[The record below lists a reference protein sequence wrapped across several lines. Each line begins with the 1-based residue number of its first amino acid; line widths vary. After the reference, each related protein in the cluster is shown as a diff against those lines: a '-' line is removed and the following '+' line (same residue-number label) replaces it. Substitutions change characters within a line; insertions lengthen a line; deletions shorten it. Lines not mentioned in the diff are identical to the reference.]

1 MMSIGVLAEMASNKS
16 ERSMSPSTLSEEG
29 RRELIARQHRALY
42 GGETG
47 NFIPQGSFDESAS
60 MKSQIGGGPRGPS
73 PRAGDP
79 FGAPGQGAP
88 GLESTGQASQESGRP
103 EQTTSPA
110 GQGASGFG
118 PFEAPGQSS
127 GKVPT
132 PPVND
137 DGSHARHLSKST
149 TAPLPGGMG
158 PIGSRPNPQHSASQ
172 SLNKRT
178 TSPLPSSTP
187 FGFGSSE
194 QTNERST
201 SSNSNSKKE
210 GGSSSGIGT
219 WGTGSGVWGSNK
231 IGATSVWG

>member
-1 MMSIGVLAEMASNKS
+1 MSIGVLAEMASNKS
-16 ERSMSPSTLSEEG
+16 DRSHSPSTLSEEG

-42 GGETG
+42 GSETA
-47 NFIPQGSFDESAS
+47 NFIPQGAFDESANT
-60 MKSQIGGGPRGPS
+60 KGPIGGGPRGPS

-79 FGAPGQGAP
+79 FGGLGQGAP
-88 GLESTGQASQESGRP
+88 GLESSVQVSQESGRP
-103 EQTTSPA
+103 EKTTSPA
-110 GQGASGFG
+110 GAPGFG
-118 PFEAPGQSS
+118 TFEGAGQSS

-132 PPVND
+132 PPTGD
-137 DGSHARHLSKST
+137 DSSHARHLSKST
-149 TAPLPGGMG
+149 TAPLSGGMA

-178 TSPLPSSTP
+178 TSPLPASTP

-210 GGSSSGIGT
+210 GGGSSGIGA